1 MATRYATLA
10 FADPFARMLG
20 LTPARGTTIAI
31 DIGRTLPVL
40 SEAEAEAYLADA
52 DGVFVDRCQFA
63 VEPDSGKAFDAVLA
77 KSFQRLPLHPC
88 WDFYRRTA
96 ASPRDM

>member
-1 MATRYATLA
+1 
-10 FADPFARMLG
+10 MLG
-20 LTPARGTTIAI
+20 LSPARGTTIAI
-31 DIGRTLPVL
+31 DIGRTLPVM
-40 SEAEAEAYLADA
+40 SEAEAQAYLADA

-63 VEPDSGKAFDAVLA
+63 VEPDSEKAFEAVLA

-96 ASPRDM
+96 ASPENL